1 MNIKT
6 RNTLTVFFTL
16 LIVGLGIFLLIKPI
30 EDDTDMT
37 NVKIPQFEEVS
48 STNDDLEDLNS
59 FGNLVKFNDKY
70 WFGSGGSNVLYAKSV
85 SSLTDTTTT
94 EKTSTNTDVG
104 INFIPTSHIVKVLNN
119 KLYVAHTVYDS
130 DDLGLTDP
138 SGKLYVQIYD
148 GSSWTSYSKD
158 MSALIYYDEIRVLD
172 LFYANSSVWAYVAD
186 YVLNGGAYVYSTRFI
201 KFTDSSVN
209 GILYL
214 GSSDQSYRGYLSGTK
229 YYYIPAVTYGK
240 VFDAST
246 ATNSDYTDV
255 NTLYG
260 AGSYNDDNAQL
271 LWKQKNVEI
280 MMNPKYLYTRVGS
293 GDWQEITDTGTA
305 TNAVIW
311 KLNSDNELEIAY
323 IVWKDAIY
331 EVLPGGGLGK
341 IQIFYDD
348 AYVGWEDWFANGS
361 DKIYQI
367 SYTGTRYGHTMNI
380 REVHIKELSGEAEMT
395 DGTDDAPITVDWGT
409 WYDPDL
415 SDWTD
420 SSGTDCEVSII
431 KEIGGHKNVMQLY
444 DNNASAR
451 IDIKKTFTAQTNGFI
466 EFMLEGS
473 DTALIGQIILLSSST
488 GAVNLAIGVTDDKLQ
503 YYDGSWHD
511 IISVADDI
519 FYHIRITFECGSDAY
534 DGLSADHF
542 NIYINGSEK
551 GPYPFQNA
559 VTGIDTIQLL
569 TNSSD
574 SGYYYYVDLI
584 GISGNGYIAYSNYRR
599 MWEKG
604 DLIPIYDPNDELV
617 FKGFVESIIDG
628 DYHTRKVNLV
638 APWKL
643 DLTKKITYSI
653 SASAPDTFFPAIAS
667 ANFEF
672 STFDVASGGNNYTR
686 DWKNTELLPKIKE
699 VIKRENWVWY
709 AGPDQIIHLD
719 DGTER
724 AIIDYKRGT
733 GTLTWGTSI
742 NPDLS
747 DWNTG
752 LNGADAT
759 LEVKDIVDSHKNILN
774 LTRTAGGG
782 AGRVY
787 YTFTAQEDGTFDVF
801 IATTD
806 ISKNNFIYVL
816 NSGSSLGGGNIAFY
830 FGFIASQIRC
840 YYGNGAGGSTYTVLE
855 AAPSNN
861 TIYTIKISFDCDT
874 DKVSCWYEGTLKVN
888 NQNFFNDNTFDT
900 LSNITLYTLT
910 AADYSFYVDAL
921 GFSWDLYKTYRTLY
935 PFCRSVGA
943 KITKITPKNSR
954 LSVSKAIV
962 TGKIVNGI
970 PTEGSYTNNE
980 VRFGKI
986 VRDSIPDEESK
997 SVLDLIAQA
1006 LVINRDTEFLQVV
1019 CTVYSMSPVRWGR
1032 QIYFDYPERR
1042 DKFTDLG
1049 APALYYVNKSE
1060 TWVVG
1065 GYQKLSISD
1074 SLIFP
1079 SEKKR
1084 VREGTG
1090 IKEVDTGGINP
1101 ENNDRRIQDV
1111 ESKTTWTWRDPID
1124 FDFDETNLTDDTNWN
1139 DLDLSSI
1146 VGSAKKLVLM
1156 RITAKDTT
1164 IDQTISI
1171 KRTAN
1176 SNDYAIFQLRNNVA
1190 NIYSS
1195 IHPTVETDSD
1205 GKIKIK
1211 CSAKPTDWDNIYI
1224 VIMGYRDA

>member
-16 LIVGLGIFLLIKPI
+16 LMVGSGIYIPIQPTDDEIIVVVNEINIYQTIII
-30 EDDTDMT
+30 EETNMT
-37 NVKIPQFEEVS
+37 NIKIPQFEEVS
-48 STNDDLEDLNS
+48 STNDDLEDNS
-59 FGNLVKFNDKY
+59 HIKNIGKYEGYYYWGAFDGNDFKIYKTDSITGTTSTYYTYSFTGPISNIYNIWVRILYTDGDWVLFASCTFDDSSDSITRVFMKNLTDDLSWVVGIDGVSLTLGYVSYVDAFVLDESDNYIYFIKY
-70 WFGSGGSNVLYAKSV
+70 EDNVTPEIYLYKYEMNGGSYGTGTSVAHTSISLDDYGVWAGYTDYSSNTYYLILSKKSV
-85 SSLTDTTTT
+85 GMERWKATSSTIAKDSSLTIS
-94 EKTSTNTDVG
+94 KPSNC
-104 INFIPTSHIVKVLNN
+104 NM
-119 KLYVAHTVYDS
+119 TVQQY
-130 DDLGLTDP
+130 
-138 SGKLYVQIYD
+138 
-148 GSSWTSYSKD
+148 
-158 MSALIYYDEIRVLD
+158 
-172 LFYANSSVWAYVAD
+172 
-186 YVLNGGAYVYSTRFI
+186 
-201 KFTDSSVN
+201 
-209 GILYL
+209 
-214 GSSDQSYRGYLSGTK
+214 
-229 YYYIPAVTYGK
+229 
-240 VFDAST
+240 
-246 ATNSDYTDV
+246 
-255 NTLYG
+255 
-260 AGSYNDDNAQL
+260 
-271 LWKQKNVEI
+271 WKQENVEI
-280 MMNPKYLYTRVGS
+280 VMDEDHLYTRVGS
-293 GDWQEITDTGTA
+293 GDWQSRSETGTT
-305 TNAVIW
+305 TNAIIW
-311 KLNSDNELEIAY
+311 EYDSNNKYKIAY

-409 WYDPDL
+409 WYEPDL

-420 SSGTDCEVSII
+420 SSGTDCEVSIV
-431 KEIGGHKNVMQLY
+431 KEIGGHKNVMQLDDQNGSAYAIISKSFSGQSDGEIEMFVRSDDVTKASQFFIY
-444 DNNASAR
+444 DGSTSNS
-451 IDIKKTFTAQTNGFI
+451 IDIRLYNSRF
-466 EFMLEGS
+466 E
-473 DTALIGQIILLSSST
+473 
-488 GAVNLAIGVTDDKLQ
+488 
-503 YYDGSWHD
+503 YYDGAAFQN
-511 IISVADDI
+511 IVAASSDTW
-519 FYHIRITFECGSDAY
+519 YHLRIVFDCSSNWT
-534 DGLSADHF
+534 
-542 NIYINGSEK
+542 IYIDGAQY
-551 GPYPFQNA
+551 GPY
-559 VTGIDTIQLL
+559 
-569 TNSSD
+569 
-574 SGYYYYVDLI
+574 GYYGSPSAMDNIQFNTGTSSNPIKFYIDAL
-584 GISGNGYIAYSNYRR
+584 GFSWEGYITYSNYRR

-747 DWNTG
+747 DWMDSSGT
-752 LNGADAT
+752 DC
-759 LEVKDIVDSHKNILN
+759 EVSVVDVIDGHKNVMQLYDNSASDICDI
-774 LTRTAGGG
+774 R
-782 AGRVY
+782 
-787 YTFTAQEDGTFDVF
+787 FSFDDQTTGIIEMFVR
-801 IATTD
+801 TTD
-806 ISKNNFIYVL
+806 ITKQAVFGELMEGTSSRVYIWIDNGKFQYYQ
-816 NSGSSLGGGNIAFY
+816 SGNHDI
-830 FGFIASQIRC
+830 
-840 YYGNGAGGSTYTVLE
+840 V
-855 AAPSNN
+855 AATNN
-861 TIYTIKISFDCDT
+861 TFYHIKITFDCSTDT
-874 DKVSCWYEGTLKVN
+874 FHIEINGVDYGPYTFNSAATTINKLKLRTNVA
-888 NQNFFNDNTFDT
+888 DNGYY
-900 LSNITLYTLT
+900 L
-910 AADYSFYVDAL
+910 YVDAL
-921 GFSWDLYKTYRTLY
+921 GFSWDSYKTYRTLY

-1111 ESKTTWTWRDPID
+1111 ESKTTWTWRDPNAYD
-1124 FDFDETNLTDDTNWN
+1124 FTKTDLTDDTNWN

-1146 VGSAKKLVLM
+1146 VGSKKSLV
-1156 RITAKDTT
+1156 
-1164 IDQTISI
+1164 SI
-1171 KRTAN
+1171 RCV
-1176 SNDYAIFQLRNNVA
+1176 SNDDVAGSSVSFRMKGHSLNYVNPQFVAYVA
-1190 NIYSS
+1190 NINH
-1195 IHPTVETDSD
+1195 INTFLIETDSD
-1205 GKIKIK
+1205 GKIEIK
-1211 CSAKPTDWDNIYI
+1211 CSPKPTDWSTVSI
-1224 VIMGYRDA
+1224 VVRGYRDA